1 MWKIKQANQDD
12 VIRAAKLTRFHPGNH
27 AEVCIRQNFPAC
39 LPRSWID
46 QILGTEPACA
56 LIWTHQIFYQG
67 LKGKAISWKPIQP
80 SQPGSCKEAL
90 NFFIFRQSIQSVHRI
105 LKTWMQTAKQSA
117 FFSKSVFW
125 HAHMGFLPVG
135 HVRRKSLTL
144 FPLAPGLSFDCS
156 PILDLQSIIMQKYG
170 LFYSLTWVYSGF
182 FNLNSTKSWR
192 QFNRNKG
199 APLKNRV
206 QHSNSDLI
214 FKIYLTEASLCTC
227 QPINQCVGGPTQ
239 KLLSK
244 SRLFTSPDDHNTLMV
259 AAGDES
265 SSSVSDMDR

>member
-67 LKGKAISWKPIQP
+67 LKGKAISWKPIQL

-90 NFFIFRQSIQSVHRI
+90 NFLILFRQSIQSVHRI

-117 FFSKSVFW
+117 FFLKI
-125 HAHMGFLPVG
+125 GFLTCPHG
-135 HVRRKSLTL
+135 IFARRACEVKEKICFSQVSLF
-144 FPLAPGLSFDCS
+144 FPLAPGLSFDCF
-156 PILDLQSIIMQKYG
+156 PILDVQSIIMQKYG

-182 FNLNSTKSWR
+182 FNLNSTQSWR

-199 APLKNRV
+199 APLKNR
-206 QHSNSDLI
+206 
-214 FKIYLTEASLCTC
+214 EAL
-227 QPINQCVGGPTQ
+227 QQWFN
-239 KLLSK
+239 
-244 SRLFTSPDDHNTLMV
+244 F
-259 AAGDES
+259 
-265 SSSVSDMDR
+265 